1 MLTVLWQFPDFAFR
15 TATPFIDLP
24 AGVTLN
30 IGVAPGNSYSKRYI
44 KNFPVVLTA
53 GEKYVVFANGVL
65 TGGYAPNP
73 DSRNTDFTLFVK
85 PMAQE
90 VGTGSGVDLFVLH
103 GSTDAPTV
111 DVKVRELS
119 SAIMLI
125 MRLMVISPLFN
136 CACTKYNIGFIS
148 WQRS

>member
-1 MLTVLWQFPDFAFR
+1 M
-15 TATPFIDLP
+15 
-24 AGVTLN
+24 
-30 IGVAPGNSYSKRYI
+30 
-44 KNFPVVLTA
+44 LTA

-73 DSRNTDFTLFVK
+73 DSRNTAFTLFVK

-119 SAIMLI
+119 SATIVDNAAYGDITPYLTAPAQSI
-125 MRLMVISPLFN
+125 TLDLYLGNGVNYVASFTAPLSGLGGGSAAVFASGFLNPGATKTVKLLDYLRL
-136 CACTKYNIGFIS
+136 
-148 WQRS
+148 